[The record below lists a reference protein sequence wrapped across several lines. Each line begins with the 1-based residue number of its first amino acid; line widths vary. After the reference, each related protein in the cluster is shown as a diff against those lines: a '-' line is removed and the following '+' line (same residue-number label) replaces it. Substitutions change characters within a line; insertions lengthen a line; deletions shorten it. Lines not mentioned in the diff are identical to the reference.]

1 MENQGIDTMKPL
13 NPDHEPPAPGS
24 TKRYDPLLDPLP
36 QPDVVESDSETAW
49 GLWEDLLASGGSP
62 EEAEPHPPNF
72 EDTEPMGGLD
82 EPPRR
87 KP

>member
-1 MENQGIDTMKPL
+1 MKNLGIDTMKPI

-36 QPDVVESDSETAW
+36 QPDVVESDTETAW
-49 GLWEDLLASGGSP
+49 GRWEDLLASGGSP
-62 EEAEPHPPNF
+62 EEAEPPPPNF
-72 EDTEPMGGLD
+72 EDTVPMGGLD